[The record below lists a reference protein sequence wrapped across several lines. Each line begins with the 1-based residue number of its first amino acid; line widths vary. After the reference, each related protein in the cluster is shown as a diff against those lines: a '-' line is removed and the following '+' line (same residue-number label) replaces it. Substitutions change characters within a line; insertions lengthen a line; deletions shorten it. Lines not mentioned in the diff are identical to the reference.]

1 MNSLVCVDAS
11 ILIKLVVEEEQSDRA
26 SALWDSW
33 VDDGVEI
40 VAPTLFSY
48 EVTATLRKKVHRQ
61 LLALAEGKE
70 AFAAALAVEMT
81 LMAPSGLHE
90 RAWELAARFNRP
102 TAYDS
107 HYLALAEMLGCE
119 FWTADQRLFNAVRD
133 ELGWVRWLREYQPMA
148 EPED

>member
-1 MNSLVCVDAS
+1 MDSLVCVDAS

-33 VDDGVEI
+33 VDGGVEI

-61 LLALAEGKE
+61 LLTLAEGKE
-70 AFAAALAVEMT
+70 AFAAALAVGMT

-107 HYLALAEMLGCE
+107 HYLALAEMLSCE

-133 ELGWVRWLREYQPMA
+133 ELGWVRWLREYQPMVEA
-148 EPED
+148 ED

>member
-11 ILIKLVVEEEQSDRA
+11 ILIKLVVEEEQSDHA

-33 VDDGVEI
+33 VDDGVKI

-48 EVTATLRKKVHRQ
+48 EVTATLRKKVYRQ
-61 LLALAEGKE
+61 LLTLAEGKE
-70 AFAAALAVEMT
+70 AFAAALAVEVR

-90 RAWELAARFNRP
+90 RAWELATRFNRP

-107 HYLALAEMLGCE
+107 HYLALAEMLSCE
-119 FWTADQRLFNAVRD
+119 FWTADQRLFNAVQD
-133 ELGWVRWLREYQPMA
+133 ELSWVRWLGEYQPTA
-148 EPED
+148 EARD

>member
-48 EVTATLRKKVHRQ
+48 EVTATLRKKVHRR
-61 LLALAEGKE
+61 LLTLAEGKE
-70 AFAAALAVEMT
+70 AFAAALAVGMT

-148 EPED
+148 EAED

>member
-1 MNSLVCVDAS
+1 M
-11 ILIKLVVEEEQSDRA
+11 
-26 SALWDSW
+26 
-33 VDDGVEI
+33 
-40 VAPTLFSY
+40 
-48 EVTATLRKKVHRQ
+48 RKKVHRQ
-61 LLALAEGKE
+61 LLTLAEGKE
-70 AFAAALAVEMT
+70 AFAAALAVGMT

-148 EPED
+148 EAED